1 MRIAVAAAVGVWLL
15 GVAAMAQQ
23 PGRQP
28 VAVVAAENFYGDL
41 AGQVGGPGVRVVSIM
56 SNPDQDP
63 HLFEASA
70 ETARNLADAQL
81 VIYNG
86 ADYDPWMAKLL
97 AAHKA
102 PARITIVVAELVHKK
117 AGENPHLWYD
127 PKTMPAAAKALA
139 ADLGKADPAH
149 KADYQA
155 RLNAYLQSLEPI
167 AAKIAEMR
175 AKYAGTQV
183 TATEPVAGYLADAL
197 GLKMRNARFQVA
209 VMNNAEPRASDVAA
223 FQNDLKGRKV
233 KVLLYN
239 NQATEDL
246 TKRMRNLAIEAK
258 IPVVGVSETEPPGTS
273 YQEWM
278 LHQLDDLDHALAG
291 AHP

>member
-1 MRIAVAAAVGVWLL
+1 MRIAIVAAAGAVLL
-15 GVAAMAQQ
+15 MSQAVAQQ
-23 PGRQP
+23 GGQP

-41 AGQVGGPGVRVVSIM
+41 AQQIGGAGVKVVSIL

-70 ETARNLADAQL
+70 QTARDLADAHL

-86 ADYDPWMAKLL
+86 ADYDPWMVKLL

-102 PARITIVVAELVHKK
+102 PGRVTIVVAELVHKK

-139 ADLGKADPAH
+139 ADLVKADPAH
-149 KADYQA
+149 KADYQS
-155 RLNAYLQSLEPI
+155 RLNAYLQSLGPI
-167 AAKIAEMR
+167 SAKIAEMR
-175 AKYAGTQV
+175 KKYAGTEV

-197 GLKMRNARFQVA
+197 GLKMRNGRFQIA
-209 VMNNAEPRASDVAA
+209 MMNNAEPRASDVAA
-223 FQNDLKGRKV
+223 FQNDLKNHKV

-246 TKRMRNLAIEAK
+246 TKKMRDLATQEK
-258 IPVVGVSETEPPGTS
+258 IPVVGVSETEPPGQS

-278 LHQLDDLDHALAG
+278 QHQLNDLDHALAG
-291 AHP
+291 TTS